1 MYCCVNEFEVGVND
15 GIFSGNELQEVYVV
29 TGILTGYDSARE
41 WYGRWYMESYQI
53 WSFHFT
59 NENETFLH
67 LKYLIHMSSD
77 MVQNVKCEILVY
89 KTRISHINWKV
100 AIMKINF

>member
-1 MYCCVNEFEVGVND
+1 
-15 GIFSGNELQEVYVV
+15 
-29 TGILTGYDSARE
+29 
-41 WYGRWYMESYQI
+41 
-53 WSFHFT
+53 
-59 NENETFLH
+59 
-67 LKYLIHMSSD
+67 MSSD

>member
-1 MYCCVNEFEVGVND
+1 MQQMEQND
-15 GIFSGNELQEVYVV
+15 M
-29 TGILTGYDSARE
+29 ILSRSVFYRAKLTKISWHFTCEKRVE
-41 WYGRWYMESYQI
+41 MESYQI
-53 WSFHFT
+53 WSLHFT
-59 NENETFLH
+59 NGNGTFLH

-89 KTRISHINWKV
+89 KTRISYINWKV